1 MHIFVGFFPFEI
13 EWENQFILRIME
25 KQVFNREKSEK
36 ANLNHTKQTDSYQN
50 PQIDI
55 NELKAEITKTL

>member
-1 MHIFVGFFPFEI
+1 
-13 EWENQFILRIME
+13 ME

-36 ANLNHTKQTDSYQN
+36 TNLNPTQQTDSYQH
-50 PQIDI
+50 PQIDV

>member
-1 MHIFVGFFPFEI
+1 
-13 EWENQFILRIME
+13 ME
-25 KQVFNREKSEK
+25 KPVFNREKSEK
-36 ANLNHTKQTDSYQN
+36 ANLNHTKQTDSYQH

>member
-1 MHIFVGFFPFEI
+1 
-13 EWENQFILRIME
+13 ME

-36 ANLNHTKQTDSYQN
+36 ANLNHTKQTDSYQH